1 MIYIYNIH
9 IYPQVP
15 ACVLCMKEP
24 RNELAPPAGGGAT
37 RGSFPGE
44 GSASYG
50 SIYVMHLLLL
60 GVVVICCFCSSWFSF
75 PPLLSDMQVG
85 IGIYGYIY
93 AQPPPNDPPQPAI
106 CFTMLDLCL
115 HRTTL
120 KSPTS
125 RPCRSSITF
134 AKLRSYAA
142 VKTAS
147 THQSLIGF
155 FLRLRLSY

>member
-1 MIYIYNIH
+1 MYIYMCVQYTYMFTVC
-9 IYPQVP
+9 IY
-15 ACVLCMKEP
+15 M
-24 RNELAPPAGGGAT
+24 
-37 RGSFPGE
+37 
-44 GSASYG
+44 
-50 SIYVMHLLLL
+50 
-60 GVVVICCFCSSWFSF
+60 
-75 PPLLSDMQVG
+75 LS
-85 IGIYGYIY
+85 
-93 AQPPPNDPPQPAI
+93 PPNDPPQPAI

-115 HRTTL
+115 RRTTL

-147 THQSLIGF
+147 THQSLIGK

>member
-1 MIYIYNIH
+1 MSGIIMHVGHVSNGIIADIMVCIYI
-9 IYPQVP
+9 
-15 ACVLCMKEP
+15 C
-24 RNELAPPAGGGAT
+24 
-37 RGSFPGE
+37 
-44 GSASYG
+44 SA
-50 SIYVMHLLLL
+50 
-60 GVVVICCFCSSWFSF
+60 
-75 PPLLSDMQVG
+75 
-85 IGIYGYIY
+85 
-93 AQPPPNDPPQPAI
+93 PPNDPPQPAI

-147 THQSLIGF
+147 THQSLIGK

>member
-1 MIYIYNIH
+1 MCVQYTYMFTVYIYI
-9 IYPQVP
+9 
-15 ACVLCMKEP
+15 C
-24 RNELAPPAGGGAT
+24 
-37 RGSFPGE
+37 
-44 GSASYG
+44 SA
-50 SIYVMHLLLL
+50 
-60 GVVVICCFCSSWFSF
+60 
-75 PPLLSDMQVG
+75 
-85 IGIYGYIY
+85 
-93 AQPPPNDPPQPAI
+93 PPNDPPQPAI

-147 THQSLIGF
+147 THQSLIGK